1 MAWAWRWAH
10 AQQFCRV
17 PPWGQEPRRAAL
29 GPPPLERG
37 RHGPHRLS
45 RWHWVRTVGQELER
59 EVEAN
64 PEGTPSS
71 PQPCLVPE
79 QTAPPDSSPGSGE
92 AWTIQR

>member
-1 MAWAWRWAH
+1 MGRGSVAWAWRWAH

-37 RHGPHRLS
+37 RHGPHRLR
-45 RWHWVRTVGQELER
+45 RWHWVRTVGQKLER

-71 PQPCLVPE
+71 PQPCPVPE
-79 QTAPPDSSPGSGE
+79 QMAPPD
-92 AWTIQR
+92 

>member
-45 RWHWVRTVGQELER
+45 RWHWVRTVGHALLAARVQERQGQAL
-59 EVEAN
+59 
-64 PEGTPSS
+64 
-71 PQPCLVPE
+71 
-79 QTAPPDSSPGSGE
+79 PPGHGGLSVGFAGFE
-92 AWTIQR
+92 